1 MITLPVGS
9 TVIDFAYAIHTQV
22 GHKMCGAKVDKKMV
36 SYDYQIKTGEIIEIL
51 TTNVEGHGPSRSW
64 LNICKTNEAK
74 SKIRSWFK
82 KERREENILR
92 AEMLLKE
99 SSAEII

>member
-36 SYDYQIKTGEIIEIL
+36 SYDYQIKQA
-51 TTNVEGHGPSRSW
+51 R
-64 LNICKTNEAK
+64 
-74 SKIRSWFK
+74 
-82 KERREENILR
+82 
-92 AEMLLKE
+92 
-99 SSAEII
+99 